1 MLPGMKK
8 RSAHQTPRRKKGFFK
23 GVGYTDQHIWKQ
35 RNVFIGIKLV
45 HFTLPATAMH
55 ERAGYN
61 WPPARRAYA
70 PEGMLEYWNTGILGS
85 GKMVSWVIVKF
96 LLRKLNRKMSSF
108 LNHHSIIPSFH
119 YSMCELKI

>member
-45 HFTLPATAMH
+45 PFTLPATAMH

-61 WPPARRAYA
+61 W
-70 PEGMLEYWNTGILGS
+70 NVGILEHWNIGFWEN
-85 GKMVSWVIVKF
+85 GKLGYCK
-96 LLRKLNRKMSSF
+96 
-108 LNHHSIIPSFH
+108 IPIT
-119 YSMCELKI
+119 EIK